1 MQFDSFILLILVI
14 LLYYYHYYY
23 YYYYYYYL
31 AEKKNRSSVFE
42 FNAYYLRLFL
52 ISFHFLFPRS
62 SFMRK

>member
-14 LLYYYHYYY
+14 LL
-23 YYYYYYYL
+23 L
-31 AEKKNRSSVFE
+31 LSLLLLLLLLLLLGWEKNRSSVFE